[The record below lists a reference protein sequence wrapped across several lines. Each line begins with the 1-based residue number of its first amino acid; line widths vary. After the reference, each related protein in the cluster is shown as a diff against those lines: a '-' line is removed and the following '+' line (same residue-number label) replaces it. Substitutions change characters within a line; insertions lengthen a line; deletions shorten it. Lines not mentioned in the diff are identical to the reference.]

1 MRRRLLVVFG
11 AALLSG
17 SPLLVTA
24 GQGQISQPAELRATP
39 HADAQAV
46 KQLAAGTAV
55 DVLQRQRGWYEVKAA
70 DAQGWVRMSSVQLA
84 ETPTQGGGTGG
95 DPLGFL
101 RSGRST
107 ATEATASTGVRGL
120 DGPQLAKAEPDLGA
134 LAQVEGLAAKEAD
147 ARQFAAQ
154 APVQQTSVADLP
166 DGAQK

>member
-1 MRRRLLVVFG
+1 MRRRLLLVLG
-11 AALLSG
+11 AGLLFG

-24 GQGQISQPAELRATP
+24 GQGQISQPTELRATP
-39 HADAQAV
+39 HSDAAAV
-46 KQLAAGTAV
+46 KPLAAGTAV
-55 DVLQRQRGWYEVKAA
+55 EVLQRQGGWYQVKAA

-84 ETPTQGGGTGG
+84 ESATQATGG
-95 DPLGFL
+95 AGDALGFL

-120 DGPQLAKAEPDLGA
+120 DEAQLAKAEPDLGA

-147 ARQFAAQ
+147 ARTFAAQ

-166 DGAQK
+166 GAQK